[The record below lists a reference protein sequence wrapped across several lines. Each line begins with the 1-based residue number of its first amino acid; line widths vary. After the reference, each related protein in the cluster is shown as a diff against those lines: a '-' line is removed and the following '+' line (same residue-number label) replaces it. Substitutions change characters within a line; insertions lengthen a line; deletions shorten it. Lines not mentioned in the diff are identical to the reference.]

1 MFYYSLFGQKNEKNY
16 IFGGFLGKLRI
27 AGAFFHPGRGP
38 CAGAPAPGPRQQGP
52 LRRAPDPLRS
62 PWTDGLMII
71 WTSNTKTLL
80 FLKIFDIFVVY

>member
-38 CAGAPAPGPRQQGP
+38 CAGAPAGG
-52 LRRAPDPLRS
+52 APAV
-62 PWTDGLMII
+62 
-71 WTSNTKTLL
+71 TLL
-80 FLKIFDIFVVY
+80 